1 MGFDLTGLRF
11 GFLFSFRVLFQSF
24 IGRENPGGFHV
35 GSDRQMKLNCCRRR
49 RCLVSIVIISP
60 LLFNCHE
67 DVTDPLDLGGR
78 FCFCWSS
85 WSSCQI
91 FKSLLL
97 SPPLPLLPPPPLHL
111 LLVLFFYPTHFCC
124 YLPFP
129 CALRRGGRGGGRGRN
144 QIIRGKC

>member
-97 SPPLPLLPPPPLHL
+97 SPPTPSSSPSSSSSSSGVILLSHTFL
-111 LLVLFFYPTHFCC
+111 LLSSIS
-124 YLPFP
+124 
-129 CALRRGGRGGGRGRN
+129 LRLKTGRERGGRGRN